1 MPVDFVDSGG
11 NIVVPK
17 AVRPIIGID
26 ETALGTRQGARRQY
40 RHGRLHIR
48 DYDTHY
54 TVHMDRVDPRA
65 SPIGHLVADAPEY
78 VVGAA
83 AAALAARHVG
93 TAVYKKRK
101 KDGKPAGEAAV
112 DAIIA
117 GCIAGAAAGKFVYK
131 ITKIYNEGNK

>member
-1 MPVDFVDSGG
+1 LPVDFVDSGG

-17 AVRPIIGID
+17 AVRPIIDID
-26 ETALGTRQGARRQY
+26 ETALGTKQGARRQY
-40 RHGRLHIR
+40 RYGRLHIR

-54 TVHMDRVDPRA
+54 TVHMDRVDPRV
-65 SPIGHLVADAPEY
+65 SPVGHLLSDAPEY

-101 KDGKPAGEAAV
+101 KDGKAARDAAV

-117 GCIAGAAAGKFVYK
+117 GCIAGSAAGRFAFSV
-131 ITKIYNEGNK
+131 TKKVK

>member
-1 MPVDFVDSGG
+1 VDFVDSGG
-11 NIVVPK
+11 NIIVPK

-65 SPIGHLVADAPEY
+65 SPLGHLLADAPEY
-78 VVGAA
+78 IVGAA

-93 TAVYKKRK
+93 TAVYKKGK
-101 KDGKPAGEAAV
+101 KDGKGVRDAAV

-117 GCIAGAAAGKFVYK
+117 GCLAGSAAGRLAFSV
-131 ITKIYNEGNK
+131 TKKVK

>member
-1 MPVDFVDSGG
+1 MDFVDSGG

-54 TVHMDRVDPRA
+54 TVHMDRVDPLV
-65 SPIGHLVADAPEY
+65 SPIGHLLADAPEY

-83 AAALAARHVG
+83 AAAWAARQVG
-93 TAVYKKRK
+93 SAVYKKRK

-117 GCIAGAAAGKFVYK
+117 GCLAGSAAGKVAFSVAK
-131 ITKIYNEGNK
+131 KVK

>member
-65 SPIGHLVADAPEY
+65 SPIGHLLADAPEY

-83 AAALAARHVG
+83 AAALAARHIG

-101 KDGKPAGEAAV
+101 KDGKSVRDAAV

-117 GCIAGAAAGKFVYK
+117 GCLAGSAAGRLAFSV
-131 ITKIYNEGNK
+131 TKKVK

>member
-1 MPVDFVDSGG
+1 MPVEFVDSGG

-26 ETALGTRQGARRQY
+26 ETALGTRQGAHRQY

-48 DYDTHY
+48 DYDTYY

-65 SPIGHLVADAPEY
+65 SPIGHLIADAPEY
-78 VVGAA
+78 IVGAA

-101 KDGKPAGEAAV
+101 KDGKSARDAAV

-117 GCIAGAAAGKFVYK
+117 GCIAGSAAGRFAFSVAKKVK
-131 ITKIYNEGNK
+131 

>member
-17 AVRPIIGID
+17 AVRPIIDID
-26 ETALGTRQGARRQY
+26 ETALGTKQGARRQY
-40 RHGRLHIR
+40 RYGRLHIR

-54 TVHMDRVDPRA
+54 TVHMDRVDPRV
-65 SPIGHLVADAPEY
+65 SPVGHLLSDAPEY
-78 VVGAA
+78 VVGAV
-83 AAALAARHVG
+83 AAALAARQVG

-101 KDGKPAGEAAV
+101 KDGKAARDAAV

-117 GCIAGAAAGKFVYK
+117 GCIAGSAAGRFAFSV
-131 ITKIYNEGNK
+131 TKKVK

>member
-1 MPVDFVDSGG
+1 VDFVDSGG

-65 SPIGHLVADAPEY
+65 SPIGHLLADAPEY

-93 TAVYKKRK
+93 TAVYRKRK
-101 KDGKPAGEAAV
+101 KDGKGARDAAV

-117 GCIAGAAAGKFVYK
+117 GCLAGSAAGRLAFSVAKKVK
-131 ITKIYNEGNK
+131 

>member
-11 NIVVPK
+11 NIIVPK
-17 AVRPIIGID
+17 AVRPIIDMD

-65 SPIGHLVADAPEY
+65 SPVGHLIADAQEY

-101 KDGKPAGEAAV
+101 KDGKAARDAAV

-117 GCIAGAAAGKFVYK
+117 GCLAGSAAGRLAFSV
-131 ITKIYNEGNK
+131 TKKVK

>member
-65 SPIGHLVADAPEY
+65 SPIGHLLADAPEY

-83 AAALAARHVG
+83 AAVLAARHVG

-101 KDGKPAGEAAV
+101 KDGKGTGDATV

-117 GCIAGAAAGKFVYK
+117 GCLAGSAAGRLAFLVAKKVK
-131 ITKIYNEGNK
+131 